1 VKNLVPHLIGYL
13 SCPYLGKT
21 IQLRI
26 DRLESLDGVTG
37 HAIAELNME
46 TIISF
51 IPEKALKKGA
61 VKYTSVGG
69 LNKELACIRE
79 LIETPLL
86 NPEKYAQFGI
96 KPPRGVLL
104 HGPPGTG
111 KTLIARA
118 IGNETGANVI
128 VLNGPDIIGKHYGE
142 SEENLRRVFQEAI
155 DHGPS
160 IIFIDEIDSLCP
172 TRDNVCLVSNVPV

>member
-1 VKNLVPHLIGYL
+1 MDRVEYL
-13 SCPYLGKT
+13 DDADPGQVISE
-21 IQLRI
+21 I
-26 DRLESLDGVTG
+26 DKD
-37 HAIAELNME
+37 
-46 TIISF
+46 TIIKFVS
-51 IPEKALKKGA
+51 EKTVKRGA

-69 LNKELACIRE
+69 LEKELLIIKE

-96 KPPRGVLL
+96 RPPRGVLL

-155 DHGPS
+155 DNGPS

-172 TRDNVCLVSNVPV
+172 TRDNVSSLYFTCV